1 MLRSKFEKY
10 KTNKTW
16 EAYRKQRNLVTKLKR
31 KSINTYFQER
41 YTGGQKSK
49 HFYTTVK
56 PFLSKKSTGSQ
67 QKIVLVENDKIVN
80 NTKDICDTFN
90 TFFVNVANDIG
101 KDVIFDGNSHPSI
114 LKIKNNTQ
122 HNTLFD
128 FKPTDVDTINKLVSK
143 INIKKA
149 TGVDQISSKLLR
161 AGAPVLN
168 KHITTLVNNTIKTS
182 VFPTRLKEAQV
193 VPLHKKNDPLDKK
206 NYRPVSILPTISKV
220 YEMVLSDQL
229 TDLFENIFHTF
240 LCAFRK
246 GHGCQTTLLRL
257 LEDWKT
263 ALDKNQ
269 YVAAIL
275 MDLSKAF
282 DCLPYDILLC
292 KLSAY
297 GLSPKSVELLRN
309 YLTGRKQQIKLQGD
323 LSSWA
328 DIQKGV
334 PQGSIL
340 GSLLF
345 KIFIND
351 IFYFIEYGTLYNY
364 ADDNTLSYV
373 NDNYEKL
380 IDILEKESS
389 VLIDWFK
396 FNCMQANP
404 DKFQAIA
411 VGNKTHAKTPVF
423 KIDSAEIT
431 CDEVVKLL
439 GIDIDYQLN
448 FNYHIKNI
456 CRKASQQLNALK
468 RIGCFLSKLNKL
480 TIFHTFILSN
490 FNFCPLAWHFCNK
503 SNTSKLE
510 KIQARALR
518 FIYEDYESTYDELLE
533 KAKVPSLKV
542 RRMRTMAIECFKI
555 LNKLSPS
562 CLHDLVVFK
571 DCKYNFRYSNI
582 VDIPRVRTSTYGKNS
597 FKYAAAVLWNDLPDD
612 FRKISNFNQ
621 FKNILKSWNGNVCKC
636 SACADF

>member
-41 YTGGQKSK
+41 CTGGQKSK

-193 VPLHKKNDPLDKK
+193 IPLHKKNDPLDKK

-282 DCLPYDILLC
+282 DCLPHDILLC

-340 GSLLF
+340 GPLLF
-345 KIFIND
+345 KFFIND

-448 FNYHIKNI
+448 FNYYIKNI
-456 CRKASQQLNALK
+456 CRKASQQLNVLK

-510 KIQARALR
+510 IIQAKALR

-636 SACADF
+636 SVCADF